1 MSEVMS
7 LSLGPKMVDDL
18 HQGFTYDKNSQSYTA
33 IFSENAIAFDGSKSN
48 SGFPEI
54 SDCIK
59 SLPDSLKLR
68 AQGMSIPT
76 ICAISGFI
84 FVSKDPNCCNDDQD
98 QREIKIL

>member
-18 HQGFTYDKNSQSYTA
+18 DQGFTYDKNSQSYTA
-33 IFSENAIAFDGSKSN
+33 IFSANAIAFHGSKAN
-48 SGFPEI
+48 RGFLEI
-54 SDCIK
+54 SECIK
-59 SLPDSLKLR
+59 NLPDSLRLL

-84 FVSKDPNCCNDDQD
+84 YVRKDP
-98 QREIKIL
+98 